1 MRDQLEQ
8 EAAMELYRELTHD
21 DPHRRSARGRGA
33 SPTKD
38 EGDLF
43 TLRPSP
49 RKLRILIDIE
59 AWTADH
65 PFIDELLHG
74 FMRYENI
81 EVLQV
86 RMSQV
91 KLTDH
96 EDSHEVG
103 FVRVRD
109 VTEHKGSFSYPGS
122 CYGWSIDTERPKFDG
137 SKTLGQR
144 GSISPQ
150 PELFRSLAAYNSFS
164 DEQREGIT
172 ADDIER
178 AVLLTEIARA
188 IDYDLIIS
196 ETKTTGRRDVP
207 ANDRSNVVTR
217 ADALPIIAHYM
228 RRQQIYVINPIGRG
242 TINRKGYYMETVAAL
257 APGIWHW
264 LAKCRRSA
272 LFVPSSR
279 RFVADCESLID
290 RLARALRARD
300 ELIASVGALQTDD
313 VIDDGADALDHVL
326 VSLCGAVDVLAR
338 SLHTALQ
345 ISGHERNAK
354 LHRLDGY
361 RKLMSFYADAANKDL
376 LDALQKHLAVV
387 FSLRNSIHS
396 RTLAAIASLT
406 VSEHGLSALSASRLD
421 LVIPPETVDS
431 VRDESGGGLEYWHA
445 RELGGSGHLVAD
457 LSRLLDTCF
466 SSVLRFL
473 DQLCRIIAAEWT
485 LDKDPVLREDIIG
498 ADSTLSGYGRELR
511 IFIGMPQNGDLDG
524 ASTEAS
530 ETDIASGASPS
541 R

>member
-1 MRDQLEQ
+1 
-8 EAAMELYRELTHD
+8 MELYRELTHE
-21 DPHRRSARGRGA
+21 DPHRRSTRSRGA
-33 SPTKD
+33 SPTRD

-49 RKLRILIDIE
+49 RKLRILIDVE
-59 AWTADH
+59 AWTDDH

-74 FMRYENI
+74 FMAYENI
-81 EVLQV
+81 EVLRI

-96 EDSHEVG
+96 EDSHEAG

-109 VTEHKGSFSYPGS
+109 VTEHKGAFAYPGP
-122 CYGWSIDTERPKFDG
+122 CYGWNIDTERPKFDG
-137 SKTLGQR
+137 SKTLGQH

-150 PELFRSLAAYNSFS
+150 PELFRSLDAYSSFS
-164 DEQREGIT
+164 DEQRGGLT

-178 AVLLTEIARA
+178 TVLLTEIARA

-196 ETKTTGRRDVP
+196 ETKTTGRRDIP

-228 RRQQIYVINPIGRG
+228 RRQQIYILSPVNRG
-242 TINRKGYYMETVAAL
+242 LINRKGYYMETVAAL

-272 LFVPSSR
+272 LLVPSSR

-345 ISGHERNAK
+345 VSGSEHNAK
-354 LHRLDGY
+354 LHRRDGY
-361 RKLMSFYADAANKDL
+361 HKLLSFYADAEGKDL
-376 LDALQKHLAVV
+376 LDEFQRHLAVV

-406 VSEHGLSALSASRLD
+406 VSAHGVPSLHAGRLD
-421 LVIPPETVDS
+421 LVIPPETVEA
-431 VRDESGGGLEYWHA
+431 VKDESGGGFEYWGA
-445 RELGGSGHLVAD
+445 RELGASGHVVAD
-457 LSRLLDTCF
+457 LSHLLDICF

-473 DQLCRIIAAEWT
+473 DQLCRIISAEWT

-498 ADSTLSGYGRELR
+498 AESALSRYGRELR
-511 IFIGMPQNGDLDG
+511 LFIGMPQDGDIDG
-524 ASTEAS
+524 ANAVESDSDVA
-530 ETDIASGASPS
+530 
-541 R
+541 